1 MAVSRFSPVYWNGKK
16 IAETQ
21 KVSYTENGN
30 VTQEIASEGFLCN
43 SLGPILTDCKIDC
56 ILTTAGMTTRLQVQQ
71 TGKLGT
77 LIDGR
82 MKVIDATVAQAQYDS
97 DAEKGRSS
105 ATFSFTGGAP
115 TEL

>member
-43 SLGPILTDCKIDC
+43 SLGPILTDC
-56 ILTTAGMTTRLQVQQ
+56 
-71 TGKLGT
+71 
-77 LIDGR
+77 
-82 MKVIDATVAQAQYDS
+82 
-97 DAEKGRSS
+97 
-105 ATFSFTGGAP
+105 
-115 TEL
+115 